1 MKTTKETNKHKYDTT
16 NKSPPNATCHRK
28 SFDGGRRPE
37 TGDIFGELC
46 RKRVR
51 HLKSLSVRKA
61 NNIKMQDMN
70 TGADK
75 FGVIGNYVDTTGK
88 TFKKSQSIE
97 PPKRRQE
104 GKSADYGFCPVYDSN
119 VCISRQM

>member
-1 MKTTKETNKHKYDTT
+1 
-16 NKSPPNATCHRK
+16 
-28 SFDGGRRPE
+28 
-37 TGDIFGELC
+37 
-46 RKRVR
+46 
-51 HLKSLSVRKA
+51 
-61 NNIKMQDMN
+61 MN

-104 GKSADYGFCPVYDSN
+104 GKSADYGFCPVYDSERLHKQAD
-119 VCISRQM
+119 VDIPVRP

>member
-1 MKTTKETNKHKYDTT
+1 
-16 NKSPPNATCHRK
+16 
-28 SFDGGRRPE
+28 
-37 TGDIFGELC
+37 
-46 RKRVR
+46 
-51 HLKSLSVRKA
+51 
-61 NNIKMQDMN
+61 MN

-104 GKSADYGFCPVYDSN
+104 DKKASQPTTDSAPFMIRTSA
-119 VCISRQM
+119 

>member
-1 MKTTKETNKHKYDTT
+1 MY
-16 NKSPPNATCHRK
+16 
-28 SFDGGRRPE
+28 
-37 TGDIFGELC
+37 
-46 RKRVR
+46 
-51 HLKSLSVRKA
+51 VRKA

-75 FGVIGNYVDTTGK
+75 FGIIGNYVDTTGK